1 MVEAD
6 VVCVPCGEGTY
17 SPLGIY
23 CLTCLAGSYT
33 ADQINC
39 NPCDAGK
46 YSATDGATSCTACPP
61 GRHQPASGQTE
72 CEICEPG
79 RVASAS
85 GQATCDQCDAGT
97 YSAAAGASNCVD
109 CAPGGVQPESG
120 RSECEQC
127 AAGRFASSATA
138 CSGCRQFGEGRW
150 SPPGAAACDICDHDY
165 YYDGQSCLDCPWS
178 ATCARNSTLRSP
190 WIVHEGFYRFSMDT
204 PRVYRCKRNDG
215 CVGGPGAGD
224 AMCADHHRGPLCQL
238 CDKGYYME
246 PILRKCQRCDR
257 RPSTFLMVA
266 FCVIVIVFFVLVVVI
281 AWSMWRSLWD
291 TQFAKRLKE
300 QCVGVVPATA
310 GVASSAVG
318 PTAGNGAGSSAAG
331 ASAAGAGG
339 SAPDADMSDPA
350 GGVAAGNAGG
360 SSASVGGPAPAA
372 GADGDSGSGSGSGNG
387 DCKERLKNGWVEVKK
402 NSKAFAGW
410 LRVQF
415 GVDFLTSSCQQAIWH
430 SWMVL
435 VRFSSVE
442 DVTYPGPMKW
452 MMRAAGLV
460 TFDLAA
466 WLPTPCV
473 EWSYYHTL
481 LFATIF
487 PLVYL
492 AVAGLYKNFKQIHDG
507 IDKAARSCARYLR
520 EQFCSRTNAQRNE
533 PTTS

>member
-1 MVEAD
+1 M
-6 VVCVPCGEGTY
+6 CVPCNAGSY

-23 CLTCLAGSYT
+23 CLTCPAGSYT

-39 NPCDAGK
+39 NPCDAGT

-79 RVASAS
+79 RVASAA

-109 CAPGGVQPESG
+109 CAPGWVQPESG

-246 PILRKCQRCDR
+246 PILRRCQRCDR

-300 QCVGVVPATA
+300 QCVGMMPAAA
-310 GVASSAVG
+310 GVASSTVG
-318 PTAGNGAGSSAAG
+318 PTAGNGADSSAAS
-331 ASAAGAGG
+331 ASTAGDGG
-339 SAPDADMSDPA
+339 SAPDADMGGTAGDGVA
-350 GGVAAGNAGG
+350 GGTGG
-360 SSASVGGPAPAA
+360 SSASEGGPAPAA
-372 GADGDSGSGSGSGNG
+372 SADGDSGSGSGSGNG
-387 DCKERLKNGWVEVKK
+387 DCKERLKNGWVGIKK

-410 LRVQF
+410 LRVQL

-487 PLVYL
+487 PVVYVAA
-492 AVAGLYKNFKQIHDG
+492 AVLYKNFKQIHDG